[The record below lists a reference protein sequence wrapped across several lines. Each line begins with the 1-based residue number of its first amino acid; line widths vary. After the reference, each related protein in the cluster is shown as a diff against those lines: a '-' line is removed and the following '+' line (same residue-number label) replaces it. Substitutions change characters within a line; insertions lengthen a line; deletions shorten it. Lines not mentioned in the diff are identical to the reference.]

1 MNNISG
7 ISQSNPVQRIDNNQS
22 KKSGQKSSNAPQ
34 TTRGNDNAEFSTK
47 AKYLSKVIN
56 LPIREDL
63 VNDIKSRIADGS
75 YESQDKIDSLLDNLA
90 QDLF

>member
-7 ISQSNPVQRIDNNQS
+7 ISQSSPVQRIDHNQT
-22 KKSGQKSSNAPQ
+22 KKAGQKSSHAPQ

-47 AKYLSKVIN
+47 AKYLSKVMN

-63 VNDIKSRIADGS
+63 VSDIKAKIADGS
-75 YESQDKIDSLLDNLA
+75 YESQEKIDSLLDNLA